1 MNYYSAKQNITI
13 TGTFIGFIN
22 GTCTF
27 HLENNDIIDFDEVN
41 IKIFEEFDLK
51 SIKFKNKVFEIT
63 YSENFDD
70 IDDEDI
76 VVFKLEQLKLL

>member
-13 TGTFIGFIN
+13 IGTFLGFIK
-22 GTCTF
+22 GTYTF
-27 HLENNDIIDFDEVN
+27 HLENNDIIDFDEIN

-51 SIKFKNKVFEIT
+51 STSIKNKIFEIT

-76 VVFKLEQLKLL
+76 VVLKLEQLKLV

>member
-22 GTCTF
+22 DTYTF
-27 HLENNDIIDFDEVN
+27 DLENNDIIDFDEVN
-41 IKIFEEFDLK
+41 PKIFEEFDLK
-51 SIKFKNKVFEIT
+51 STLFKNKVFEIT

-76 VVFKLEQLKLL
+76 VLFKLEKLKLL

>member
-22 GTCTF
+22 GTYTF
-27 HLENNDIIDFDEVN
+27 HLENNDIIDFDEIN
-41 IKIFEEFDLK
+41 TKIFEEFDLK
-51 SIKFKNKVFEIT
+51 STSLKNKVFEII

-76 VVFKLEQLKLL
+76 VVFRLEKLNLL

>member
-22 GTCTF
+22 GTYTF
-27 HLENNDIIDFDEVN
+27 HLENNDIIDFDEIN
-41 IKIFEEFDLK
+41 TKIFEEFDLK
-51 SIKFKNKVFEIT
+51 STSLKNKVFEII

-76 VVFKLEQLKLL
+76 VVFRLEKLNL

>member
-1 MNYYSAKQNITI
+1 MNYYSAKQSITI
-13 TGTFIGFIN
+13 IGTFLGFIN
-22 GTCTF
+22 GTYTF
-27 HLENNDIIDFDEVN
+27 HLENNDVIDFDEIN
-41 IKIFEEFDLK
+41 TKIFEEFDLK
-51 SIKFKNKVFEIT
+51 STSLKNKVFEIT

>member
-22 GTCTF
+22 GTYTF

-41 IKIFEEFDLK
+41 TKIFEEFDLK
-51 SIKFKNKVFEIT
+51 STSLKNKAFEIT

-70 IDDEDI
+70 LDDEDI
-76 VVFKLEQLKLL
+76 VVFKLEKLKLL

>member
-1 MNYYSAKQNITI
+1 MNYYSAKQSITI
-13 TGTFIGFIN
+13 IGTFLGFIN
-22 GTCTF
+22 GTYTF
-27 HLENNDIIDFDEVN
+27 HLENNDVIDFDE
-41 IKIFEEFDLK
+41 ISTKIFEEFDLK
-51 SIKFKNKVFEIT
+51 STSLKNKVFEIT

>member
-22 GTCTF
+22 GTYTF
-27 HLENNDIIDFDEVN
+27 HLENNDIIDFDEIN
-41 IKIFEEFDLK
+41 TKIFEEFDLK
-51 SIKFKNKVFEIT
+51 STSLKNKVFEII

-76 VVFKLEQLKLL
+76 VVYRLEKLNLL